1 HLSSLKQA
9 QQGPVDGDTYNSL
22 QMSTVSPSD
31 YEVIRRREGS
41 SQAEDQGT
49 DDLSTQTQVNPSE
62 GGGDRRELCEFEL
75 LCCSPLSH
83 TPPNSDMD
91 PQADRASDLW
101 LWELSRTAAEISCS
115 CESRGNPSPSME
127 WRCLDC

>member
-1 HLSSLKQA
+1 MQSSCHPLKQA

-49 DDLSTQTQVNPSE
+49 DEYENIKNGIHKTENIQVNS
-62 GGGDRRELCEFEL
+62 
-75 LCCSPLSH
+75 
-83 TPPNSDMD
+83 
-91 PQADRASDLW
+91 
-101 LWELSRTAAEISCS
+101 AAKNI
-115 CESRGNPSPSME
+115 
-127 WRCLDC
+127 